1 MGRAIDLF
9 VTYRFIKLLVTPF
22 EKTDAYRLGIIDA
35 DGKRILVPG
44 TTNKPTPLRTVEEKS
59 AYTVLHK
66 LVFNIKKIFAK
77 VPGLRTKLGT
87 YAAALFLLKDTF
99 KESVDDPDIFEK
111 EFMKYLKEQGYE
123 IDDTISEEVIGF
135 GEVLP
140 KGEYKLAN
148 DILNKEEEELS
159 AKKGDKVVAFD
170 DEAPVDTILGVDIF
184 PVVHVKTQEKI
195 YSGNEREKIISYTL
209 TSIQTILAQNRFAKI
224 AYEYF
229 KSLKEPYVSPI
240 ASNIIKPIILM
251 SLIKLKVKN
260 KLEFTNMNL
269 KKSLNSIKN
278 KIGEI
283 LGHYPN
289 LLVNISEL
297 TPKAIPSS
305 DIIKKYQRNL

>member
-111 EFMKYLKEQGYE
+111 EFMKYLKEEGYE

-135 GEVLP
+135 GEILP

-195 YSGNEREKIISYTL
+195 YVG
-209 TSIQTILAQNRFAKI
+209 
-224 AYEYF
+224 
-229 KSLKEPYVSPI
+229 
-240 ASNIIKPIILM
+240 
-251 SLIKLKVKN
+251 
-260 KLEFTNMNL
+260 LED
-269 KKSLNSIKN
+269 
-278 KIGEI
+278 
-283 LGHYPN
+283 
-289 LLVNISEL
+289 LV
-297 TPKAIPSS
+297 
-305 DIIKKYQRNL
+305 Q